1 MRFTVDD
8 LKKASNAEIK
18 GALDGDFEISTDTR
32 TIKKG
37 DLYLPL
43 KGANFDG
50 ENFCDK
56 AIEAGAA
63 GCFCTKDACP
73 AAFKLKVCV
82 HSQMDCRERQDY
94 NKRDGIFSYFRKI

>member
-32 TIKKG
+32 IIKKG

-63 GCFCTKDACP
+63 GCFVQRMIVLLLLR
-73 AAFKLKVCV
+73 LKFLI
-82 HSQMDCRERQDY
+82 H
-94 NKRDGIFSYFRKI
+94 

>member
-18 GALDGDFEISTDTR
+18 GALDEDFEISTDTR

-63 GCFCTKDACP
+63 GCFCTRMIVLLLLR
-73 AAFKLKVCV
+73 LKFLI
-82 HSQMDCRERQDY
+82 H
-94 NKRDGIFSYFRKI
+94 